1 MKTTKV
7 TKTNK
12 EEDIDN
18 VRRLAIELDLAN
30 NDLRVLIFK
39 YID

>member
-1 MKTTKV
+1 M
-7 TKTNK
+7 TNK

-18 VRRLAIELDLAN
+18 VRRLATISLN

>member
-1 MKTTKV
+1 M
-7 TKTNK
+7 TNK

-18 VRRLAIELDLAN
+18 VRRFSNDLAKQ
-30 NDLRVLIFK
+30 RSTCVLIFK